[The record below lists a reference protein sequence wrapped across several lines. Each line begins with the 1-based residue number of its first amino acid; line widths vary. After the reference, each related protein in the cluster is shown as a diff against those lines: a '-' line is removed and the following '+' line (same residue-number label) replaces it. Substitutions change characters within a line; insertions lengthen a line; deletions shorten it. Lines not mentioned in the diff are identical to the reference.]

1 MARKKK
7 ETSQEIQQLNIFD
20 YRDNIESFQDEN
32 EDINNYEEEEEEP
45 PDSNRDEEEIQKEF
59 LTTKFF
65 KEAIIKQ
72 NPEDPVMMDFAEYV
86 LPNFLKVAAGVTAK
100 GGKWIENKI
109 AEGNLK
115 SDRALHDQSLST
127 HILNGLFAANLI
139 EQQIEKLDTTIKRYI
154 KEFDRRLGMAGFILH
169 DFEKFKYDRFPQMP
183 EKYKNLPEIRG
194 LSLQEHREII
204 DVMVRYLQL
213 DIFIDPENPEVYREY
228 IDDLLVIAYNAQIR
242 WGTNWNFSIH
252 DGLSPKLKPR
262 GDKLFSLTGLACLA
276 DRISFI
282 VKHPQ
287 DALSSSLDDILG
299 RLSNRNLKLTYHAIS
314 ENRGV
319 LTNVINNALIDEYVS
334 LNTPEKQY
342 YQPLLYLPTGVVY
355 LTSRNAPEISVDNIP
370 ERVVD
375 KINSLC
381 IGELR
386 TRQTGFNR
394 DGKGM
399 KYAEYYHLFFNTL
412 ELMDVGLD
420 ATLKILKDGKK
431 PVSGDR
437 SGTLVKFQKLGI
449 LSDQYN
455 FEFKEDIRIDQ
466 IAEFCDLISRKIWDE
481 KVSQILETCKRDKN
495 IPKPPDFDFMLE
507 VAKHWDLLSYIP
519 AIREIQRI
527 NDSLKERKLKGNTG
541 GLPLEWYYLAAKY
554 LEHNVGIGNEEIK
567 PRCQKLLIHLRN
579 SIEPILNDYQV
590 FDGWDDLRAWVKQVV
605 MLPNQQTDTR
615 SPDKFFEEFQR
626 YKNAKKSG
634 RGKTAL
640 CSISHSAYSVTEQME
655 SAVLFTPQVYTNKQ
669 NLGGSNAKRNISS
682 IAGIEFM
689 LRQILMSETE
699 AVGKNFE
706 DAKYRYIYFYPTY
719 YCTPETNLFL
729 HQVYEEIKQSRFD
742 TDVRNH
748 FISKD
753 LKAHLEL
760 DQYRSLDIFHLNNTS
775 IKDRSLKLSYPEK
788 QPLTFYFMAL
798 PPEVKG
804 KDKKITDTES
814 WIMPAWLGLAFPM
827 ILDVKTVVSESPIP
841 PFNDGA
847 EFQETVFLDGAPPA
861 LRALVQRD
869 LFRLDYIL
877 ESWEEEGKKYSA
889 PLNTLTAAYSIHLDV
904 NAKQGKTGY
913 DPNWGKL
920 TELAI
925 NLETSPLYVFH
936 YLKQWKRGKDADIPS
951 ANRIALYLYD
961 FYPCFDP
968 YVQANRTNLTI
979 DMTAE
984 SPLNHPKN
992 LTELYRQFYRAKSSK
1007 GKPIKANAILKPI
1020 DEAADV
1026 ILKADNAISD
1036 DLTSLVAARL
1046 FKLMDRVRSQ
1056 TAEGRYVIKE
1066 RDQEREKILDF
1077 AKYFVKNV
1085 FEESFESDRARLAGR
1100 QLNII
1105 RDTCEF
1111 LYRLEMDKER
1121 RQRQVQ
1127 PLDTSNS
1134 SSEEEE

>member
-7 ETSQEIQQLNIFD
+7 ETSQEIQQLNIFE
-20 YRDNIESFQDEN
+20 YPDNVESFQDEN
-32 EDINNYEEEEEEP
+32 EENDNYTSEDNEEELPE
-45 PDSNRDEEEIQKEF
+45 SNRDEEEIQKEF
-59 LTTKFF
+59 LTTKLF

-72 NPEDPVMMDFAEYV
+72 NPEDSVMIDFTEYV

-194 LSLQEHREII
+194 LSIQEHREIL
-204 DVMVRYLQL
+204 DVMIRHLQL
-213 DIFIDPENPEVYREY
+213 DVFIDPENPEVYREY
-228 IDDLLVIAYNAQIR
+228 IDDLLVIAYNAQVR

-252 DGLSPKLKPR
+252 DGLFPKLKPR

-276 DRISFI
+276 DRISSI

-287 DALSSSLDDILG
+287 DALSSSLDEILG

-334 LNTPEKQY
+334 LNTPENQY

-449 LSDQYN
+449 LSDRYN

-481 KVSQILETCKRDKN
+481 KVSQILEVCKRDKEL
-495 IPKPPDFDFMLE
+495 PKPSEFDFILE

-567 PRCQKLLIHLRN
+567 PICQKLLIHLRN

-605 MLPNQQTDTR
+605 MLPNQQTDTI

-669 NLGGSNAKRNISS
+669 TLGGSNAKRNISS

-719 YCTPETNLFL
+719 YCTPETNAFL
-729 HQVYEEIKQSRFD
+729 HRVYEEIKQTRFD
-742 TDVRNH
+742 KNTYNH
-748 FISKD
+748 FIRD
-753 LKAHLEL
+753 FQAHLEL
-760 DQYRSLDIFHLNNTS
+760 DQYRSLDIFHLDNTS

-847 EFQETVFLDGAPPA
+847 EFQETVFLDGEPTA

-877 ESWEEEGKKYSA
+877 ESWEEEGKKYPA

-904 NAKQGKTGY
+904 NSKQGKTGY

-992 LTELYRQFYRAKSSK
+992 LTELYRQFYRANKRYN
-1007 GKPIKANAILKPI
+1007 PKANAVLKPI
-1020 DEAADV
+1020 DVAADT
-1026 ILKADNAISD
+1026 ILKGGMYQGEALVSV
-1036 DLTSLVAARL
+1036 VAAEVAS
-1046 FKLMDRVRSQ
+1046 LMNRVHAS
-1056 TAEGRYVIKE
+1056 TAEGRWILSDRE
-1066 RDQEREKILDF
+1066 QERQKILSF
-1077 AKYFVKNV
+1077 ARYFVIDV
-1085 FEESFESDRARLAGR
+1085 FEGSFKGDRARLAGR
-1100 QLNII
+1100 QLNLI

-1111 LYRLEMDKER
+1111 LYRLEQDRENQELKAQGQTVDE
-1121 RQRQVQ
+1121 
-1127 PLDTSNS
+1127 D
-1134 SSEEEE
+1134 SENNN

>member
-1 MARKKK
+1 MARQKK
-7 ETSQEIQQLNIFD
+7 ETIQDIQQVNIFD
-20 YRDNIESFQDEN
+20 YPDNLESLQEEN
-32 EDINNYEEEEEEP
+32 EDSDNYEEEEEEP
-45 PDSNRDEEEIQKEF
+45 PEYKRDEEESEKDF
-59 LTTKFF
+59 LKTKLF

-72 NPEDPVMMDFAEYV
+72 HPEDLIIIDFAEYV
-86 LPNFLKVAAGVTAK
+86 LPNLLKVAAGVTAK
-100 GGKWIENKI
+100 GSKWSENKI
-109 AEGNLK
+109 AEVNLK

-139 EQQIEKLDTTIKRYI
+139 EQQLEKLETTIKRYI
-154 KEFDRRLGMAGFILH
+154 KEFDRRLGIAGFILH
-169 DFEKFKYDRFPQMP
+169 DFEKFKYARFPQMP

-194 LSLQEHREII
+194 LSVQEHREILDGMI
-204 DVMVRYLQL
+204 LDLQL
-213 DIFIDPENPEVYREY
+213 DIFISPEHPEKYREY
-228 IDDLLVIAYNAQIR
+228 LDDLLVIAYNTQVS
-242 WGTNWNFSIH
+242 WVSNWNFSSY
-252 DGLSPKLKPR
+252 DGLSPKLR
-262 GDKLFSLTGLACLA
+262 GDQLFYLTGLACLA
-276 DRISFI
+276 DQISSI
-282 VKHPQ
+282 IKHPQ
-287 DALSSSLDDILG
+287 DALSSRLDDILG
-299 RLSNRNLKLTYHAIS
+299 RLSNRKLKLTYHAIS

-319 LTNVINNALIDEYVS
+319 LTNVVNNALIDEYVS

-342 YQPLLYLPTGVVY
+342 HQPLLYLPTGVVY

-386 TRQTGFNR
+386 TRQIGFNR
-394 DGKGM
+394 DGKGI

-437 SGTLVKFQKLGI
+437 SGTLLKFQKLGI
-449 LSDQYN
+449 LSDRYN

-481 KVSQILETCKRDKN
+481 KVSQILAACKRDKEL
-495 IPKPPDFDFMLE
+495 PKPSEFDFILE
-507 VAKHWDLLSYIP
+507 VAKHWNLLSYIP
-519 AIREIQRI
+519 AIQEIQRI

-567 PRCQKLLIHLRN
+567 PICQKLLIHLRHL
-579 SIEPILNDYQV
+579 IEPILNDDQV

-605 MLPNQQTDTR
+605 MLPNQQTEPI

-626 YKNAKKSG
+626 YKTAKKSG

-640 CSISHSAYSVTEQME
+640 CSISHSAYTVTKQME

-669 NLGGSNAKRNISS
+669 TLGGSNAKRNISS

-706 DAKYRYIYFYPTY
+706 DAKYCYIYFYPTY
-719 YCTPETNLFL
+719 YCTPETNAFL
-729 HQVYEEIKQSRFD
+729 HRVYEEIKQTRFD
-742 TDVRNH
+742 KNIYNH
-748 FISKD
+748 FIRD
-753 LKAHLEL
+753 FQAHLEL
-760 DQYRSLDIFHLNNTS
+760 DQYRSLDIFHGDNIS
-775 IKDRSLKLSYPEK
+775 IKDRYLKLSYPEK

-814 WIMPAWLGLAFPM
+814 WIMPAWLGLAFPI

-847 EFQETVFLDGAPPA
+847 EFQETVFLDAAPPA
-861 LRALVQRD
+861 FRALVQRG
-869 LFRLDYIL
+869 LFPLDYIL
-877 ESWEEEGKKYSA
+877 EGWEEEGKKYPA

-904 NAKQGKTGY
+904 NWKRSKTGY

-951 ANRIALYLYD
+951 ANQIALYLYD

-979 DMTAE
+979 DMTAQ
-984 SPLNHPKN
+984 SPLNHPKK
-992 LTELYRQFYRAKSSK
+992 LTDLYRSFYRANKRYN
-1007 GKPIKANAILKPI
+1007 PKANAVLTPINVAADTILKGGMYQG
-1020 DEAADV
+1020 EALV
-1026 ILKADNAISD
+1026 GV
-1036 DLTSLVAARL
+1036 VAAEVAS
-1046 FKLMDRVRSQ
+1046 LMNRVHTS
-1056 TAEGRYVIKE
+1056 TAEGRWILSDRE
-1066 RDQEREKILDF
+1066 QERQKILSF
-1077 AKYFVKNV
+1077 ARYFVIDV
-1085 FEESFESDRARLAGR
+1085 FEGSFKGDRARLAGR
-1100 QLNII
+1100 QLNLL
-1105 RDTCEF
+1105 RNTCEF
-1111 LYRLEMDKER
+1111 LYRLEQDRENQESKT
-1121 RQRQVQ
+1121 QVQ
-1127 PLDTSNS
+1127 PA
-1134 SSEEEE
+1134 EEDYENNN

>member
-1 MARKKK
+1 MTRAKK
-7 ETSQEIQQLNIFD
+7 ESNKDLQQLNLFD
-20 YRDNIESFQDEN
+20 YSDNTEAFLEEN
-32 EDINNYEEEEEEP
+32 EENDNYTSEDNEEELPE
-45 PDSNRDEEEIQKEF
+45 SNRDEEEIQKEF
-59 LTTKFF
+59 LTTKLF

-72 NPEDPVMMDFAEYV
+72 NPEDIVMIDFAEYV

-139 EQQIEKLDTTIKRYI
+139 EQQIEKLDTTSIKRYI

-183 EKYKNLPEIRG
+183 EKYKKLPEIRG
-194 LSLQEHREII
+194 LSIQEHREIL
-204 DVMVRYLQL
+204 DVMIRHLQL
-213 DIFIDPENPEVYREY
+213 DVFIDPENPEGYREY
-228 IDDLLVIAYNAQIR
+228 IDDLLVIAYNAQVR

-276 DRISFI
+276 DRISSI

-287 DALSSSLDDILG
+287 DALSSRLDDILG

-449 LSDQYN
+449 LSDRYN

-481 KVSQILETCKRDKN
+481 KVSQILEVCKRDKEL
-495 IPKPPDFDFMLE
+495 PKPSEFDFILE

-567 PRCQKLLIHLRN
+567 PICQKLLIHLRD

-605 MLPNQQTDTR
+605 MLPNQQTDTI

-626 YKNAKKSG
+626 YKNSKKSG

-669 NLGGSNAKRNISS
+669 TLGGSNAKRNISS

-719 YCTPETNLFL
+719 YCTPETNAFL
-729 HQVYEEIKQSRFD
+729 HRVYEEIKQTRFD
-742 TDVRNH
+742 KNTYNH
-748 FISKD
+748 FIRD
-753 LKAHLEL
+753 FQAHLEL
-760 DQYRSLDIFHLNNTS
+760 DQYRSLDIFHLDNTS

-847 EFQETVFLDGAPPA
+847 EFQETVFLDGAPTA

-877 ESWEEEGKKYSA
+877 ESWEEEGKKYPA

-904 NAKQGKTGY
+904 NSKQGKTGY

-968 YVQANRTNLTI
+968 YVTEVHRSNFTI
-979 DMTAE
+979 NME
-984 SPLNHPKN
+984 EQSPLNHPKK
-992 LTELYRQFYRAKSSK
+992 LTELYRQFYRANKRYN
-1007 GKPIKANAILKPI
+1007 PKANAVLKPI
-1020 DEAADV
+1020 DVAADT
-1026 ILKADNAISD
+1026 ILKGGMYQGEALVSV
-1036 DLTSLVAARL
+1036 VAAEVAS
-1046 FKLMDRVRSQ
+1046 LMNRVHAS
-1056 TAEGRYVIKE
+1056 TAEGRWILSDRE
-1066 RDQEREKILDF
+1066 QERQKILSF
-1077 AKYFVKNV
+1077 ARYFVIDM
-1085 FEESFESDRARLAGR
+1085 FEGSFKGDRARLAGR
-1100 QLNII
+1100 QLNLI

-1111 LYRLEMDKER
+1111 LYRLEQDRENQELKAQGQTVEE
-1121 RQRQVQ
+1121 
-1127 PLDTSNS
+1127 D
-1134 SSEEEE
+1134 SENNN